1 MRHDPC
7 AGVDCKTQS
16 GVYHSTS
23 VCARDRDGL
32 GHTCACEAGF
42 LGEHC
47 AGAFVISG
55 AMCGIAGAL
64 LANLTEFVT
73 PEFMH
78 WFRSGEIMVMV
89 LVGGMGSLFGPAFG
103 AAAYLLFEEWV
114 PDVMELVIEGSGQH
128 WHFIFGPLLVILVL
142 FAKQGL
148 WGLIPGGRS
157 SVDGSRD
164 D

>member
-1 MRHDPC
+1 
-7 AGVDCKTQS
+7 
-16 GVYHSTS
+16 
-23 VCARDRDGL
+23 
-32 GHTCACEAGF
+32 
-42 LGEHC
+42 
-47 AGAFVISG
+47 
-55 AMCGIAGAL
+55 MCGIAGAL

-78 WFRSGEIMVMV
+78 WFRSGEIMIMV

-114 PDVMELVIEGSGQH
+114 PDLMEQVVTGSGEN

-148 WGLIPGGRS
+148 WGLIPGNRS
-157 SVDGSRD
+157 ND